1 MAALNE
7 LIDKYNSYNHEEI
20 ADSIILNYS
29 SFREENYIKTEKI
42 DYSNMI
48 SDTGYN
54 VGILIEKFMNKGI
67 KKTVKILSSLFLD

>member
-1 MAALNE
+1 M
-7 LIDKYNSYNHEEI
+7 KKTEEAI
-20 ADSIILNYS
+20 KEFEKDISEGKNVKL
-29 SFREENYIKTEKI
+29 ENYIKTEKI